1 MTLIA
6 GFKLG
11 SCAILLGD
19 ALLTGPT
26 PTGSQSVKKKSLNL
40 PAHYWHDPFNP
51 PEIEEG
57 SGWEIKALVQKLII
71 INEHCAIAWAGQEI
85 AARALIKDLQ
95 SIASNRDITTADLE
109 ATINAVAPENS
120 SGECEI
126 TIIAILFEDGE
137 PIIWSNEKASVSS
150 TFLGEVSIG
159 GCATQSL
166 IDLLHTFDSA
176 NTIVP
181 DKSEIEL
188 FATSVALHLT
198 TAFLSDE
205 YHTQRTFS
213 SLIAS
218 FGGIYEIVVYG
229 NGKVRKLEEV
239 TYIFLEAH
247 VREDDQIKIYT
258 PSLILKQQSKD
269 SSLLIRSLLMKRN
282 DESLDADKP
291 SLDIIREEGYKVEAP
306 GLAKYQTGFREAL
319 GLNMHSQF
327 LCTTIAIWKNGEVIL
342 TPTFT
347 RTFDSFDDA
356 LKKGIILIPVFDQL
370 HMQCTPTYWNWIE
383 PLIKE
388 TLKNHK

>member
-11 SCAILLGD
+11 NCAILLGD

-26 PTGSQSVKKKSLNL
+26 PAEGPSVKKKPLNL

-51 PEIEEG
+51 PEVEEG

-95 SIASNRDITTADLE
+95 IIASSRNIAITDLE
-109 ATINAVAPENS
+109 ATVKAVAPVNS
-120 SGECEI
+120 QGDSEI
-126 TIIAILFEDGE
+126 TIIAILLEFGE
-137 PIIWSNEKASVSS
+137 PIIWSNEKANVSS

-181 DKSEIEL
+181 HNGEIEL

-205 YHTQRTFS
+205 FHTQRTFS
-213 SLIAS
+213 SLIAF
-218 FGGIYEIVVYG
+218 FGGIYEIVVYS

-247 VREDDQIKIYT
+247 VREDNQIKIST

-269 SSLLIRSLLMKRN
+269 SSLLIRSLLIRRN

-291 SLDIIREEGYKVEAP
+291 SLDIIREEGYRVEAP
-306 GLAKYQTGFREAL
+306 GLGKYQTGAREAL
-319 GLNMHSQF
+319 HLNMHSQF

-347 RTFDSFDDA
+347 RTFNSFEDT
-356 LKKGIILIPVFDQL
+356 LKKGIMLIPIFDQL

-388 TLKNHK
+388 SLKNHK